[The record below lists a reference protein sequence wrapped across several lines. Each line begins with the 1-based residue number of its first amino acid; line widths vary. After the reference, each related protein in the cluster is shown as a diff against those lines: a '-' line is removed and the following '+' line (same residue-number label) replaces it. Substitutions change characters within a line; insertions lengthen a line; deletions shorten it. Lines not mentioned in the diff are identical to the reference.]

1 MVAEADLLGPAR
13 VREGDVLIGLASTGL
28 HANGYSLVRKAFD
41 RYDLA
46 ETPEGLTRPLIDE
59 LLEPCAI
66 DAPVVLSM
74 ARDGLLHA
82 AAHITGGGFHENIP
96 RALPPGMG
104 AEIRRGAWPEPP
116 IFSLVQASS
125 GASDDDMFSTFN
137 MGVGMVLVVDPS
149 VAEEVLGRNDPRA
162 FTIGRV
168 VPGAGVSIT

>member
-1 MVAEADLLGPAR
+1 
-13 VREGDVLIGLASTGL
+13 
-28 HANGYSLVRKAFD
+28 
-41 RYDLA
+41 
-46 ETPEGLTRPLIDE
+46 
-59 LLEPCAI
+59 
-66 DAPVVLSM
+66 M

-104 AEIRRGAWPEPP
+104 AEVDRGAWPEPP
-116 IFSLVQASS
+116 IFSLVQAASD
-125 GASDDDMFSTFN
+125 ASDDDMFSTFN

-162 FTIGRV
+162 FAIGRV